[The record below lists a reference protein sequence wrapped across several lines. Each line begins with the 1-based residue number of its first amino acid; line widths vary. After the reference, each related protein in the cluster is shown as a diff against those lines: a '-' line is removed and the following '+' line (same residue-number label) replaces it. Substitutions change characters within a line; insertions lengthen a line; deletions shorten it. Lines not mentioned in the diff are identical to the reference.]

1 MSRTIISL
9 PDEDKMWLVR
19 QASSQRVPITELVR
33 RAVREYR
40 QRHGNG
46 SSRRLL
52 ELLDRTRGNWKR
64 GDGLRYQ
71 SNTREEWEQ
80 RH

>member
-1 MSRTIISL
+1 MPRTIISL
-9 PDEDKMWLVR
+9 PDEDKTWLVR
-19 QASSQRVPITELVR
+19 QASSQQVPMTELVR

-46 SSRRLL
+46 RSRRLT
-52 ELLDRTRGNWKR
+52 ELLDRTRGSWKH

-71 SNTREEWEQ
+71 SNAREEWEQ

>member
-1 MSRTIISL
+1 MPRTIISL
-9 PDEDKMWLVR
+9 PDGDKTWLVR
-19 QASSQRVPITELVR
+19 QASSQQVPMTELVR
-33 RAVREYR
+33 RAVRKYR

-46 SSRRLL
+46 RSRRLTK
-52 ELLDRTRGNWKR
+52 LLDRTRGSWKH

-71 SNTREEWEQ
+71 SDTREEWEQ

>member
-9 PDEDKMWLVR
+9 PDEDKTWLVQ
-19 QASSQRVPITELVR
+19 QAFSQQVPMTELVR

-40 QRHGNG
+40 QRHGN
-46 SSRRLL
+46 SRSRRLA
-52 ELLDRTRGNWKR
+52 ELLDRTRGSWKH

>member
-9 PDEDKMWLVR
+9 PDENKMWLVR

-46 SSRRLL
+46 RSRRLIK
-52 ELLDRTRGNWKR
+52 LLDRTRGNWKH